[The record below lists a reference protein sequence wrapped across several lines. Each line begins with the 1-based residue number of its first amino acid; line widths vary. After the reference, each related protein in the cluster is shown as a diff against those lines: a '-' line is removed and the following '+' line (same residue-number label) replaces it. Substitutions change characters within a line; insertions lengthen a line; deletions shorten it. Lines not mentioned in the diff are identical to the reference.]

1 MKLKNIFSW
10 IALSSVFVFSCDVL
24 EQEPETQISD
34 QGAFTN
40 EKSADAALAGLYH
53 QLQAGGYYGRNFQII
68 SDVSAD
74 ISQSIG
80 TWDFY
85 RELDTYSIDASNTE
99 LNNFYITGYRTVN
112 QANNLIAS
120 VPGIDMPQAKRDN
133 LTGQAYF
140 ARGLAFFDLNRVFG
154 GMPGKVGTQSVVLP
168 LQPSRGVN
176 ESIFLSRP
184 ALAVGY
190 AQVKSDLI
198 DALALL
204 PEAQASD
211 AFSRSR
217 AVKASARALLS
228 RLHLYLGEWD
238 DVISTSTAVISDSR
252 YSLVP
257 NYSNIFSG
265 KLTSE
270 SIFELEFNN
279 ADQSGLRNW
288 YLPSTGGLGGRGD
301 LSMHTDFVDQIR
313 ANPMDSRGAMF
324 GFNAAEG
331 VYFPLKYQKAGNID
345 NVHILRI
352 AEMYLNRAE
361 AHANNSSIA
370 LAVTDLNKIRNRANV
385 ASYTGAM
392 TKEAVLLAIERERAF
407 EFYLEGHRFFD
418 LVRTGRALT
427 VLSAVNRR
435 NSSVPIAIG
444 EAYKQIMP
452 IPRVDILA
460 NPNLDQNPGY
470 GTR

>member
-10 IALSSVFVFSCDVL
+10 IALSSVIAFSCDVL

-34 QGAFTN
+34 EGAFTN

-53 QLQAGGYYGRNFQII
+53 QMQAAGYYGRNFQII

-74 ISQSIG
+74 IGQSIG

-85 RELDTYSIDASNTE
+85 REMDTYALDASNTE
-99 LNNFYITGYRTVN
+99 LNNFYTAGYQTVN

-120 VPGIDMPQAKRDN
+120 VPGIEMPQAKRDN
-133 LTGQAYF
+133 LIGQAYF
-140 ARGLAFFDLNRVFG
+140 ARALAFFDLNRVFG
-154 GMPGKVGTQSVVLP
+154 GVPGKVGTKSVVLP
-168 LQPSRGVN
+168 LEPSRGVN
-176 ESIFLSRP
+176 ESIYLTRP
-184 ALAVGY
+184 DLAAGY
-190 AQVKSDLI
+190 AQVKNDLTQ
-198 DALALL
+198 ALSLL
-204 PEAQASD
+204 PESQASD
-211 AFSRSR
+211 GFSRSR

-238 DVISTSTAVISDSR
+238 DVISTSTAVINDSR
-252 YSLVP
+252 YVLVP
-257 NYSNIFSG
+257 NFSDIFSG
-265 KLTSE
+265 KLTTE

-301 LSMHTDFVDQIR
+301 LAMHTAFVEQIR
-313 ANPMDSRGAMF
+313 SNPSDDRGDMF
-324 GFNAAEG
+324 GFNSAEG
-331 VYFPLKYQKAGNID
+331 VFYPLKYQKPGNID

-361 AHANNSSIA
+361 AYANKNSIG
-370 LAVTDLNKIRNRANV
+370 LAVDDLDMIRNRAGL
-385 ASYTGAM
+385 ADYSGPM
-392 TKEAVLLAIERERAF
+392 TQAAVLLAIEQERAA
-407 EFYLEGHRFFD
+407 EFHIEGHRFFD

-427 VLSAVNRR
+427 VLSSVQRR

-444 EAYKQIMP
+444 ESFKQVLP

-460 NPNLDQNPGY
+460 NPNLEQNQGY
-470 GTR
+470 GN